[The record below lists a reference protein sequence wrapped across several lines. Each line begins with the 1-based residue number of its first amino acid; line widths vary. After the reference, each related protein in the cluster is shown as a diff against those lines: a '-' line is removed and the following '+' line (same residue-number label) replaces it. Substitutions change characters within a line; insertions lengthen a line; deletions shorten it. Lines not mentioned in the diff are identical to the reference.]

1 MRKTLEEIG
10 LNVATY
16 SNSQAV
22 LEKEINRLN
31 VSKSRE
37 QLLKIAATDEK
48 KIIDSNLADARREY
62 INVAKEVTKKV
73 VFQ

>member
-1 MRKTLEEIG
+1 LRKTLEEIG